1 MSPNN
6 RLLFCSVGLLGLMSL
21 AWLGNRAGHSM
32 ARAGW
37 FQSTLVSAKDTGTG
51 LLPPDRPQSAPVST
65 VQTASA
71 LKRLRAIVAASPQ
84 LASDWEAR
92 AQVDDILAKLSAD
105 ELSAIYAELE
115 IGLDYNFQFLA
126 QKVGVAWAKKD
137 PSAALAAAQAKRSL
151 YGYGASFAAGIFKDW
166 AADEPSAA
174 LAWLDSRDLSAELAE
189 MKAQLRGRALSDL
202 VGRDFDLATS
212 EFLKLDPNKND
223 GFDSHGVL
231 ASWAGVYADDP
242 AMRERLVEFAKS
254 TGRPDDY
261 AQLNSSLL
269 RAWPQKDADAMR
281 VYLEGLRDYLN
292 SDAVP
297 VEARPKV
304 DATAVGAA
312 IYREYTGPALEWW
325 MGRYSQSSETPQAL
339 RGSIAAWVQKY
350 PDQVRQW
357 FDEQPPSPQRDSLST
372 TVVTTLAARGK
383 FQEAAGM
390 LQGINDSKLRQS
402 ATERLDF
409 AWTQKSPQEAAAWR
423 AGRAEAAAGPK
434 SQ

>member
-1 MSPNN
+1 MPLTN
-6 RLLFCSVGLLGLMSL
+6 RLLFRSVGLLGLMSL

-37 FQSTLVSAKDTGTG
+37 FQSTLMSAKDAGTEQ
-51 LLPPDRPQSAPVST
+51 LTPDRPPSAPGST
-65 VQTASA
+65 GQAVSA
-71 LKRLRAIVAASPQ
+71 LKRLRAIVSASPQ
-84 LASDWEAR
+84 LESDWEAR

-105 ELSAIYAELE
+105 ELASVYAELE
-115 IGLDYNFQFLA
+115 IGLDPTSQFLA
-126 QKVGVAWAKKD
+126 QKVGVAWARKD
-137 PSAALAAAQAKRSL
+137 PSAALAAAQAKRSPFH
-151 YGYGASFAAGIFKDW
+151 GYGGSFAGGIFKDW

-174 LAWLDSRDLSAELAE
+174 LAWLDSRDLSAEFAE
-189 MKAQLRGRALSDL
+189 MKAQLRCRALFDL

-212 EFLKLDPNKND
+212 EFLKLDPNKED
-223 GFDSHGVL
+223 GFDSRSVL

-242 AMRERLVEFAKS
+242 VMRERLVEFAKS

-269 RAWPQKDADAMR
+269 RAWPQADADAMR

-297 VEARPKV
+297 VEARPNV

-357 FDEQPPSPQRDSLST
+357 FDEQPPSPQRDSIST

-390 LQGINDSKLRQS
+390 LQGINDPKLRQS

-409 AWTQKSPQEAAAWR
+409 VWTQRAPQAAAAWR
-423 AGRAEAAAGPK
+423 EGRGGEL
-434 SQ
+434 